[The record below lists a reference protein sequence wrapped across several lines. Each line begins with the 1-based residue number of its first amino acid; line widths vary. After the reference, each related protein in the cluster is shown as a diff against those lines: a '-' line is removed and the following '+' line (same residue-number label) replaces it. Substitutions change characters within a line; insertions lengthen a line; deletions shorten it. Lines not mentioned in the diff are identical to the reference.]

1 MQGARGKFLRIF
13 PGFKNFEKAQEFM
26 EQVYQNAPAG
36 KTAPLALMNLARIA
50 QQEDDSDAA
59 IDALDRLVNN
69 HAQSILAPDAHLRL
83 AGIYASLV
91 KVTCMTKA
99 QPWKRSITTKTSPS
113 YIPKVTLWVR
123 RKKHLKI

>member
-1 MQGARGKFLRIF
+1 MRRHR
-13 PGFKNFEKAQEFM
+13 NFA

-69 HAQSILAPDAHLRL
+69 HA
-83 AGIYASLV
+83 
-91 KVTCMTKA
+91 
-99 QPWKRSITTKTSPS
+99 
-113 YIPKVTLWVR
+113 
-123 RKKHLKI
+123 